1 MRRRGYGPDAVEAA
15 REVTD
20 ATAAVVASHFRS
32 GYERLAAVKARHASE
47 PWLREIRGEYTGDL
61 LRASEA
67 ELRAHGRER
76 HDNLGV
82 PFPDLDHG
90 IVEFVEGVDGARRR
104 MRFADG
110 YFRLMAD

>member
-1 MRRRGYGPDAVEAA
+1 MQASRGCV
-15 REVTD
+15 
-20 ATAAVVASHFRS
+20 RS
-32 GYERLAAVKARHASE
+32 GANTRA
-47 PWLREIRGEYTGDL
+47 ICC
-61 LRASEA
+61 ASEA